1 MIHGKIQIRGYPKRM
16 SRFSFKSDSI
26 WIHAAIL
33 LVISLPYFVNLGESS
48 IWNINEAFY
57 AETPREMLTTGN
69 YLAPMFNY
77 EIRAQKPPLT
87 YWAILLSYKLF
98 GVNEFAVR
106 FPGALA
112 ALGVLL
118 FSYGAARLLFGSR
131 AAWIAAVIAA
141 TTPRIFILVR
151 RLPIDIL
158 LLFFLTGTLFFLVR
172 AIHRREIHCWVLAYL
187 FASLGF
193 LTKGPIALV
202 IPAGTCLVWKLLSR
216 RLKIS
221 EMHPLMGIL
230 IFIVIAL
237 PWYVLIYRIH
247 GWTYISPFF
256 LRDNL
261 ARFAV
266 ESMGPARGAFYYFAA
281 FAADFFP
288 WSLLFLFALFLLW
301 KKRKAIQPLKKLS
314 FGFPLVWCFLI
325 FLIFSLSKNKQEYYI
340 APMYPA
346 AAVVLSGMAVAGM
359 RTSKKENHFE
369 LQQES
374 AAQTSGHS
382 SQSIPTG
389 QSPWWIW
396 PYGILALLLFL
407 LSLFTPFFLRS
418 FLPDLSFYLR
428 YVPSL
433 IFIAGSVWLAFSIV
447 RRRPGHCFLSAAL
460 PLWTV
465 FLMAALFYVP
475 ALESYRPVKPFCLLI
490 RTESRENDEAGFFQT
505 AVPSMAFYLERPI
518 FQENSYD
525 QMIKRFASGKRVF
538 CVLAAKDYAYFADK
552 GVKIHVLDRRFRFSI
567 RLNTLFNAGYFPEEE
582 LLLVS
587 NQPFSE

>member
-1 MIHGKIQIRGYPKRM
+1 MPANTRNQGYQKRM
-16 SRFSFKSDSI
+16 PRSVFKSDSI

-33 LVISLPYFVNLGESS
+33 LALSLPYFVNLGESS
-48 IWNINEAFY
+48 IWNTNEAFY
-57 AETPREMLTTGN
+57 AETPREMLVTGD

-77 EIRAQKPPLT
+77 EIRAQKPPIT

-131 AAWIAAVIAA
+131 AAWIAAIIAA

-151 RLPIDIL
+151 RLPIDML
-158 LLFFLTGTLFFLVR
+158 LLFFLSGILFFLIC
-172 AIHRREIHCWVLAYL
+172 AIHRRKLRFWILVYV
-187 FASLGF
+187 FAGLGF
-193 LTKGPIALV
+193 LTKGPIALA
-202 IPAGTCLVWKLLSR
+202 IPAGACLVWKLLSR
-216 RLKIS
+216 RLKLS
-221 EMHPLMGIL
+221 EMHLPMGIAVFAL
-230 IFIVIAL
+230 ITM
-237 PWYVLIYRIH
+237 PWYILIYRIH

-266 ESMGPARGAFYYFAA
+266 ESMGPARGPFYYFSA
-281 FAADFFP
+281 FAGDFFP
-288 WSLLFLFALFLLW
+288 WSLLFLFALLLLW
-301 KKRKAIQPLKKLS
+301 KNRKAIQPVKGLS
-314 FGFPLVWCFLI
+314 FGFPLIWCALI

-346 AAVVLSGMAVAGM
+346 AAVVLSGVIAAGL
-359 RTSKKENHFE
+359 RTGRKDKHMEPEEASENRAWDH
-369 LQQES
+369 
-374 AAQTSGHS
+374 SG
-382 SQSIPTG
+382 QIPCG
-389 QSPWWIW
+389 KRMSPWIW
-396 PYGILALLLFL
+396 PYSVLALMLFL
-407 LSLFTPFFLRS
+407 LSLFTPFFLGS
-418 FLPDLSFYLR
+418 FLPDLSFYLH
-428 YVPSL
+428 YAPSL
-433 IFIAGSVWLAFSIV
+433 FFAAGAALLVFSLI
-447 RRRPGHCFLSAAL
+447 RKRPGHCFFSTAF
-460 PLWTV
+460 PLWII

-475 ALESYRPVKPFCLLI
+475 ALEKYRPVKSFCMLI
-490 RTESRENDEAGFFQT
+490 KAESGQNDEAGFFLT

-525 QMIKRFASGKRVF
+525 QMIERFSSGKRVF
-538 CVLAAKDYAYFADK
+538 CVLAAKDYEYFMDK

-567 RLNTLFNAGYFPEEE
+567 RLNTLLHNGYLPEEE

-587 NQPFSE
+587 NQPLSG

>member
-1 MIHGKIQIRGYPKRM
+1 MLR
-16 SRFSFKSDSI
+16 SVFKSDSI
-26 WIHAAIL
+26 WIHAALL
-33 LVISLPYFVNLGESS
+33 LVLSLPYFINLGKSS
-48 IWNINEAFY
+48 IWNTNEAFY
-57 AETPREMLTTGN
+57 AETPREMLVTGN

-118 FSYGAARLLFGSR
+118 FCYGAARMLFGSR
-131 AAWIAAVIAA
+131 AACIAAVIAA

-158 LLFFLTGTLFFLVR
+158 LLFFLSGILFFLIC
-172 AIHRREIHCWVLAYL
+172 AIHRREIRCWILAYV
-187 FASLGF
+187 FAGLGF
-193 LTKGPIALV
+193 LTKGPIALA
-202 IPAGTCLVWKLLSR
+202 IPAGTCLIWILIGR

-221 EMHPLMGIL
+221 EMRPLMGIIIFAL
-230 IFIVIAL
+230 IAM
-237 PWYVLIYRIH
+237 PWYIVIYRIH

-266 ESMGPARGAFYYFAA
+266 ESMGPARGPFYYFSA
-281 FAADFFP
+281 FAGDFFP
-288 WSLLFLFALFLLW
+288 WTLLFLLALLLLW
-301 KKRKAIQPLKKLS
+301 NKRKTVKPIKSLS
-314 FGFPLVWCFLI
+314 FGFPLIWCVLI

-346 AAVVLSGMAVAGM
+346 AAVILSGVIAAGM
-359 RTSKKENHFE
+359 RTDSKEKHLE
-369 LQQES
+369 QQEEAENRTLDYS
-374 AAQTSGHS
+374 EQPPRAGRPSL
-382 SQSIPTG
+382 
-389 QSPWWIW
+389 WIW
-396 PYGILALLLFL
+396 AYIVLALMLFL

-418 FLPDLSFYLR
+418 FLPDLPFYLH
-428 YVPSL
+428 YGPSL
-433 IFIAGSVWLAFSIV
+433 FFAAG
-447 RRRPGHCFLSAAL
+447 AAL
-460 PLWTV
+460 LVFSLIRRKPRYCFFSTAFPLWIV

-475 ALESYRPVKPFCLLI
+475 ALEKYRPVKFFCMLI
-490 RTESRENDEAGFFQT
+490 KAEAGQNDEAGFFLT

-518 FQENSYD
+518 FQENSHD
-525 QMIKRFASGKRVF
+525 LMMKRFSSGKRVF
-538 CVLAAKDYAYFADK
+538 CILAAKDYEYFTDK
-552 GVKIHVLDRRFRFSI
+552 GFKIYVLERRFRFSI
-567 RLNTLFNAGYFPEEE
+567 RLNTLFNNGYLPEEE

-587 NQPFSE
+587 NRP

>member
-1 MIHGKIQIRGYPKRM
+1 MPRSI
-16 SRFSFKSDSI
+16 FKSDSI

-33 LVISLPYFVNLGESS
+33 LLISLPYFINLGESS
-48 IWNINEAFY
+48 IWNTNEAFY
-57 AETPREMLTTGN
+57 AETPREMLATGD

-118 FSYGAARLLFGSR
+118 FSFGTARLVFGSR
-131 AAWIAAVIAA
+131 AAWIAAIIAA

-158 LLFFLTGTLFFLVR
+158 LLFFLSGILFSLIR
-172 AIHRREIHCWVLAYL
+172 AIQRKEIRCWILAYV

-202 IPAGTCLVWKLLSR
+202 IPAGTCLVWKFFSR
-216 RLKIS
+216 RLKLS
-221 EMHPLMGIL
+221 EMRPLMGIIVFVL
-230 IFIVIAL
+230 IAM
-237 PWYVLIYRIH
+237 PWYILIYRIH

-266 ESMGPARGAFYYFAA
+266 ESMGPSRGPFYYFSA

-301 KKRKAIQPLKKLS
+301 KKRKSIQPLKTLS
-314 FGFPLVWCFLI
+314 FGFPLIWCMLI

-346 AAVVLSGMAVAGM
+346 AAVILSGVAATGK
-359 RTSKKENHFE
+359 RTGGKEKYLE
-369 LQQES
+369 QQEES
-374 AAQTSGHS
+374 ANQALGYSG
-382 SQSIPTG
+382 QNIPTG
-389 QSPWWIW
+389 QLPWWKW
-396 PYGILALLLFL
+396 PYGALTLMLFL
-407 LSLFTPFFLRS
+407 LSLFTPYFLSS
-418 FLPDLSFYLR
+418 FLPDLSFYLH
-428 YVPSL
+428 YGPSL
-433 IFIAGSVWLAFSIV
+433 FFIAGSAWLVFSLV
-447 RRRPGHCFLSAAL
+447 RKKPEHCFFSTAL
-460 PLWTV
+460 PLWIV

-475 ALESYRPVKPFCLLI
+475 ALEKYRPVKPFCMLI
-490 RTESRENDEAGFFQT
+490 KAESGENDEAGFFLT
-505 AVPSMAFYLERPI
+505 AVPSMTFYLERPI
-518 FQENSYD
+518 FQENNYD
-525 QMIKRFASGKRVF
+525 QMIKRFSSGKRVF
-538 CVLAAKDYAYFADK
+538 CVLAAKDYEYFLEK
-552 GVKIHVLDRRFRFSI
+552 GAKIHVLDRRFRFSI
-567 RLNTLFNAGYFPEEE
+567 GLNTLFNAGYLPEEE

-587 NQPFSE
+587 NQPLSG